1 MPRPY
6 FLSGKLLVDP
16 HGGSCLPVRDKFTGE
31 EFASVQAAD
40 SSVIDRAIESADRAR
55 PAMAALEPTQR
66 AAILERAAGLLES
79 RGSVL
84 VNELVAE
91 GGKPVTYARA
101 ELERLLATFRIS
113 AQEALRL
120 VEEPVDAA
128 WGSQTEGMRILR
140 RPVPVG
146 VAGFITPFNFP
157 LNLVAHKVAPAIASG
172 CPFVLKPASATP
184 LSALSI
190 AEALAESGLPE
201 GAFSVL
207 PARGGE
213 AEALASD
220 RRVAKFSFTGS
231 DEVGWALHRK
241 AGVKRVTLELGGNAA
256 VIVDETVDPEAAAR
270 RIAGAAFGH
279 AGQSCISVQ
288 RVIVTEAAYEGLR
301 QRLIEA
307 TEATPAGD
315 PRLEATVAGPMISE
329 SEAMRVGAWIDE
341 AVAGGARVLAGGARE
356 GAVFQPTLLENVPSG
371 ARVLDEE
378 VFGPVAVLVCVADFD
393 AAIRETN
400 RTRFG
405 LQAGVLT
412 TEPARAQDAWERLV
426 VGGVILGDVPTWRA
440 DAMPYGGVKDSG
452 IGREGPRYAVES
464 MVEWRLAAFRPGL

>member
-6 FLSGKLLVDP
+6 FLSGKPSTASKVGASFSVL
-16 HGGSCLPVRDKFTGE
+16 DKFTGQ
-31 EFASVQAAD
+31 EFASVMAAD
-40 SSVIDRAIESADRAR
+40 RAVIDAAIGAADRAR
-55 PAMAALEPTQR
+55 PAMASLDPTER
-66 AAILERAAGLLES
+66 AKILERAAGLLEE
-79 RGSVL
+79 RRDTL
-84 VNELVAE
+84 VDELVAE
-91 GGKPVTYARA
+91 GGKPLTYARA

-113 AQEALRL
+113 AQVALGL
-120 VEEPVDAA
+120 VEEPVDAS
-128 WGSQTEGMRILR
+128 WGSQTDGTQIFR

-146 VAGFITPFNFP
+146 VVGLITPFNFP
-157 LNLVAHKVAPAIASG
+157 LNLVAHKVAPAIAAG
-172 CPFVLKPASATP
+172 CPFVLKPASSTP

-190 AEALAESGLPE
+190 AAALSESGLPE
-201 GAFSVL
+201 GAYSVL
-207 PARGGE
+207 PARGQE

-220 RRVAKFSFTGS
+220 ARVAKFSFTGS
-231 DEVGWALHRK
+231 DGVGWALHKK
-241 AGVKRVTLELGGNAA
+241 AGAKRVTLELGGNAA
-256 VIVDETVDPEAAAR
+256 VIVDESVDSVAAAQ

-301 QRLIEA
+301 HALIEA

-329 SEAMRVGAWIDE
+329 SEAQRVGKWIDE

-356 GAVFQPTLLENVPSG
+356 AAVFQPTLLENVPSG
-371 ARVLDEE
+371 ARALDEE
-378 VFGPVAVLVCVADFD
+378 IFGPVAVLVRVADFE
-393 AAIRETN
+393 AAIVETN

-412 TEPARAQDAWERLV
+412 ADPARAQAAWERLV
-426 VGGVILGDVPTWRA
+426 VGGVIVGDVPTWRA

-452 IGREGPRYAVES
+452 LGREGPRYAVES
-464 MVEWRLAAFRPGL
+464 MVEWRLAAFRSLL